1 MSWRSIILT
10 AAILFAAWADLAAA
24 ASPARLFVIDP
35 APLRPAEQTMLATL
49 QGLANRTNA
58 QVWLR
63 AGGMSEI
70 LLQRLAHE
78 GTALQTRT
86 SVWQLVEEFRSAIA
100 GAVIVDLRSDSLNA
114 ATSLAGLLNGV
125 VADSTLTNELAA
137 ARLPVIADARGLTD
151 ADIFEK
157 HRSEFARGIAVEQV
171 RSKHYHLRDWA
182 VAKRAFTYSTT
193 NASEQTRYVKEL
205 GPLTEV
211 FGWGLD
217 ERKFVEH
224 VSQGG
229 GAVIPADWSL
239 NLSAMQHLA
248 AAIPDRKLLELPDV
262 RPDERIVCFVMTDG
276 DNVQFMAGGFVTA
289 PGFWANTNRGGF
301 AMTWEMPPI
310 LARIAPPALA
320 HYFETAMP
328 NDDFVTG
335 PSGFGYYF
343 PNHVPDRAA
352 HALKTAG
359 MMKKS
364 KLRIA
369 SVLNSGGSMADA
381 RELLDHPEIDAVFY
395 KDYAPYNRPR
405 GRVDWY
411 SGKPAVG
418 YRFVLWGNKPENF
431 PAGVAS
437 AIASMP
443 NHPKSPE
450 DRFALI
456 NVHAWSFRELGG
468 PMGAV
473 AETIR
478 RLPTGT
484 RVVTA
489 THFVELLKRA
499 NADK

>member
-1 MSWRSIILT
+1 ML
-10 AAILFAAWADLAAA
+10 LAAWTDPVLA

-35 APLRPAEQTMLATL
+35 TPLKPAEQTMLATL

-58 QVWLR
+58 QIWLR
-63 AGGMSEI
+63 TGGMSEI
-70 LLQRLAHE
+70 ILQRLVRD
-78 GTALQTRT
+78 GTAPMTRT
-86 SVWQLVEEFRSAIA
+86 SVWQLVDEFRPAIA
-100 GAVIVDLRSDSLNA
+100 GAVLVDLKSESLNA

-125 VADSTLTNELAA
+125 VADATLTNELAA
-137 ARLPVIADARGLTD
+137 AGLPVIADARGLTD
-151 ADIFEK
+151 AEVLAK
-157 HRSEFARGIAVEQV
+157 HGAGFARGIAVEQV

-193 NASEQTRYVKEL
+193 NASEQIRYVKEL

-211 FGWGLD
+211 FGWGPD
-217 ERKFVEH
+217 ERKLVEH

-239 NLSAMQHLA
+239 NLSAMQHLK
-248 AAIPDRKLLELPDV
+248 AAIPDRKQQALPDV
-262 RPDERIVCFVMTDG
+262 KPGERIVCFVMTDG

-289 PGFWANTNRGGF
+289 PGFWANTNRGTF
-301 AMTWEMPPI
+301 PMTWEMPPI
-310 LARIAPPALA
+310 LARISPPALA
-320 HYFETAMP
+320 HYFETSTT

-352 HALKTAG
+352 HAAKTAG
-359 MMKKS
+359 MMKQS

-369 SVLNSGGSMADA
+369 SVLNAGGSMADA
-381 RELLDHPEIDAVFY
+381 RELLEHPEVDAVFY

-405 GRVDWY
+405 GRVDWHY
-411 SGKPAVG
+411 GKPAIG

-437 AIASMP
+437 AITAMP
-443 NHPKSPE
+443 GDPKSPE
-450 DRFALI
+450 DRFALV

-478 RLPTGT
+478 GLPPGT

-499 NADK
+499 KADR